1 MTTGETKP
9 SSGLPKLIG
18 PPSTGVPLEWASGT
32 AKLEIA
38 RPVEDVDDEYTDQPE
53 PFIQEH
59 PGSQRELV
67 EEAFDSQCATFR
79 EVMTDD
85 TPPSVIRRLA
95 YEQVTWD
102 PPSVPR
108 AAEVEMDVAVE
119 GDGGTT
125 EESSD

>member
-18 PPSTGVPLEWASGT
+18 PPSRGVPLEWTSGT
-32 AKLEIA
+32 AKLGFA
-38 RPVEDVDDEYTDQPE
+38 MSAEDVDDEYTDQLE
-53 PFIQEH
+53 AFIEEH
-59 PGSQRELV
+59 PGLPRELV
-67 EEAFDSQCATFR
+67 EEAFDAQCATFR

-95 YEQVTWD
+95 YEQVTWN
-102 PPSVPR
+102 PPSAQQP
-108 AAEVEMDVAVE
+108 ADVEMDVAVE